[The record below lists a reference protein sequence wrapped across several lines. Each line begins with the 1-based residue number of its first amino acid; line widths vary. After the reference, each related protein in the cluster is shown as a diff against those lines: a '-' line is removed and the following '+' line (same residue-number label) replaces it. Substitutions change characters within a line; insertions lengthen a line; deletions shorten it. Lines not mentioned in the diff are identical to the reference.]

1 MTTLTENNAALPQKI
16 GWRGIIVCQALG
28 LAALAFVV
36 FALGVKPRLMLY
48 AVCLAPALLIIP
60 KPSLIP
66 YLFVAS
72 TFTVRGIVSSGHM
85 FSVQIVDVTF
95 LLLVAAFVSNKRV
108 DLRCALREQ
117 RALITVLALFL
128 LWALVGY
135 AVNFYAH
142 DPFVNL
148 TSASYIFYIAQ
159 LVVAAVIFSQ
169 PQWKEIRG
177 KVVIFFIMC
186 VCFEIAVAVVQ
197 LVVLGRSLKLIAG
210 TLGNHHSMLGNVMVL
225 SAGVVSCVFFR
236 FRGKML
242 LRLFLAF
249 VCFMCFV
256 TLCISV
262 SGGNMMGLALAIP
275 VAAVLGYR
283 YKGGKLILL
292 LAGIA
297 VALAVAW
304 VSPLRGAVINMVM
317 FQGSPDNVNLSM
329 YGRLLI
335 WERVHEHLL
344 YGPWLQKIVGIGAG
358 TFNTLRF
365 SYYLEAGTFTT
376 GAHNNIMHVFVETGF
391 VGLAI
396 FLAVFFVIIRRLSIM
411 SRGGDNGARCFLLC
425 TLALFF
431 SGITQ
436 ETFWFNPSFGRF
448 WLQYL
453 TLYLILFN
461 FNDKVVLLENNKNS
475 NNNNLEGTK
484 PVIINMEGTRPPA
497 GASPTQPYKCGQ
509 YV

>member
-1 MTTLTENNAALPQKI
+1 MITRTENNAALPQKI
-16 GWRGIIVCQALG
+16 GWRGIIICQALG

-36 FALGVKPRLMLY
+36 FAMGVKPRLVLY
-48 AVCLAPALLIIP
+48 AACLAPALLIIP
-60 KPSLIP
+60 KPGLIP

-72 TFTVRGIVSSGHM
+72 TFTVQGIVESSHM

-95 LLLVAAFVSNKRV
+95 LLLVVAFVSNKRV
-108 DLRCALREQ
+108 NLRCALREQ

-135 AVNFYAH
+135 AVNFYARE
-142 DPFVNL
+142 PIVNL
-148 TSASYIFYIAQ
+148 TSAFFIFNIAQ
-159 LVVAAVIFSQ
+159 LVVAAVVFSQ

-186 VCFEIAVAVVQ
+186 VCFEIAVAVAQ
-197 LVVLGRSLKLIAG
+197 LVVLGKSLRSISG
-210 TLGNHHSMLGNVMVL
+210 TLGVHHSMLGNVMVL
-225 SAGVVSCVFFR
+225 SAGVVSCAFFR
-236 FRGKML
+236 CRGMKL
-242 LRLFLAF
+242 LRLFLVF
-249 VCFMCFV
+249 VLFMCFV
-256 TLCISV
+256 AVYISA
-262 SGGNMMGLALAIP
+262 SGSNIMGLALAIP
-275 VAAVLGYR
+275 VAVILGYR
-283 YKGGKLILL
+283 YKNGTLVLLI
-292 LAGIA
+292 AGTA
-297 VALAVAW
+297 AAFAMAW
-304 VSPLRGAVINMVM
+304 VSPLRGALTNLVM
-317 FQGSPDNVNLSM
+317 FHGPTNGVNLST

-358 TFNTLRF
+358 AFNTLRF
-365 SYYLEAGTFTT
+365 SYHLEAGTYTT
-376 GAHNNIMHVFVETGF
+376 GAHNNIMHAFVETGF

-396 FLAVFFVIIRRLSIM
+396 FLAIFFVIIRRLSIM

-425 TLALFF
+425 TAALFF
-431 SGITQ
+431 SGLTQ

-461 FNDKVVLLENNKNS
+461 FNDKVVLLENNKNA

-484 PVIINMEGTRPPA
+484 PVIINMGTRPLR
-497 GASPTQPYKCGQ
+497 GQPYPTL
-509 YV
+509 